1 MKIINNILLAFL
13 LSFTIIYAHGESY
26 YDIAKFNI
34 GKYNPIRKDYVIVVD
49 YRENIFQ
56 ERLYVVDMKSKEII
70 LSSVVSHGYKSGLLY
85 ATDFSNING
94 SNKSSKG
101 VYTTGNIK
109 YGKFGYSMYIKG
121 LDKGINS
128 NAYNRSI
135 IFHSN
140 KLMKTIWS
148 QGCFATPED
157 VNKKIIDITKNGCL
171 IVVIV

>member
-1 MKIINNILLAFL
+1 
-13 LSFTIIYAHGESY
+13 
-26 YDIAKFNI
+26 
-34 GKYNPIRKDYVIVVD
+34 
-49 YRENIFQ
+49 
-56 ERLYVVDMKSKEII
+56 MKSKEII

-85 ATDFSNING
+85 AKDFSNING

-140 KLMKTIWS
+140 KLMKKGGGIRPFDTL
-148 QGCFATPED
+148 ATLVYEKVP
-157 VNKKIIDITKNGCL
+157 NPILKKIRKR
-171 IVVIV
+171 